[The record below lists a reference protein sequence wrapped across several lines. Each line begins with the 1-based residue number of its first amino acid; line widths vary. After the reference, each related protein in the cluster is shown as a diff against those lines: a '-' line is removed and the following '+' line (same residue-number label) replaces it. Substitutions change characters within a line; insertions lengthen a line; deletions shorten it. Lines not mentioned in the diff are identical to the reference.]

1 MTISNGQNIII
12 NLKTR
17 IETLHEVGFLTLFE
31 KNYFLGYVRTLSYL
45 RYKLKKII
53 KSFVS
58 EFDDQFYIRLFR
70 FDYDDKNDQNDDP
83 FYPLLEEM
91 KKLLA
96 DLNLLQEAYDSYF
109 HIIKIQNTASLI
121 YVYIVEHRKNF
132 IKDIIEL
139 MCSNYTVKIKDIEAV
154 VDLDNEAKMSIDEL
168 FKTAIKKHHR
178 IFFKTLNNPVK
189 STNEFAE
196 MYRYLQI
203 VNSPVNETCSKLTE
217 KVFENQ
223 DIPLGQFVQD
233 CEALKY
239 KILATRN
246 ETSSFMPESKDL
258 NVQPAFYK
266 NNFLVVQEERGYC
279 KNMDSKGRSTNLPI
293 FYLIFF
299 MCIMILFRKL
309 S

>member
-17 IETLHEVGFLTLFE
+17 IETLHEVLFLMFYE
-31 KNYFLGYVRTLSYL
+31 RNYFIGYVRALSYL

-53 KSFVS
+53 KSLVS
-58 EFDDQFYIRLFR
+58 EFDDQFYIRLFILD
-70 FDYDDKNDQNDDP
+70 FNDKNDQSVSQNDP
-83 FYPLLEEM
+83 FYPLFEEM

-96 DLNLLQEAYDSYF
+96 NLNLLQEAYDSYF
-109 HIIKIQNTASLI
+109 HIKKIQSTASLI
-121 YVYIVEHRKNF
+121 YVSIVEHRKDF

-139 MCSNYTVKIKDIEAV
+139 MCSNYTVKIKEVEAV

-168 FKTAIKKHHR
+168 FKTAVKRHHR

-196 MYRYLQI
+196 MYKYLHI

-217 KVFENQ
+217 KVVENQ
-223 DIPLGQFVQD
+223 DVPLRQFVQD

-279 KNMDSKGRSTNLPI
+279 KNMDSKGRSTNLPS
-293 FYLIFF
+293 FSLIFF
-299 MCIMILFRKL
+299 VHNDLI
-309 S
+309 